1 LSDDRQDGE
10 KAATVRVR
18 PQATVIIQRHL
29 RNDCTR
35 LYLGRYFSSLARI
48 CLTETWEIEYNLSCA
63 FLLITT
69 DSLVVVVVVVVKTK
83 QQGSTICGFMKST
96 ANIFIRFDIS
106 KIKRY

>member
-1 LSDDRQDGE
+1 MSDDRQDGE

-29 RNDCTR
+29 RNDW
-35 LYLGRYFSSLARI
+35 GRYFSSLARI

-83 QQGSTICGFMKST
+83 QQGSTTCGFMKSI